1 MKLHAAITFLCFVL
15 AGVASQPV
23 DARRSASASEATKV
37 RAVLAQEV
45 AMFNRKKWQPAWRMY
60 SPRIRSHCS
69 YRRFVRAMGSIRN
82 ATGPVTLRNV
92 TVRVTGGRGFALY
105 RIVANGRL
113 VGGATAKQPDVY
125 RRIDGRWFDDFD
137 ADGLCPSGDRPS

>member
-1 MKLHAAITFLCFVL
+1 M
-15 AGVASQPV
+15 
-23 DARRSASASEATKV
+23 

-45 AMFNRKKWQPAWRMY
+45 GLFNRKRWQPAWRLY

-69 YRRFVRAMGSIRN
+69 YSRFVAAMGSIRN
-82 ATGPVTLRNV
+82 ATGAVTLRNV
-92 TVRVTGGRGFALY
+92 TVRVRGGRGLVLY

-113 VGGATAKQPDVY
+113 VGGATAKQPDVF